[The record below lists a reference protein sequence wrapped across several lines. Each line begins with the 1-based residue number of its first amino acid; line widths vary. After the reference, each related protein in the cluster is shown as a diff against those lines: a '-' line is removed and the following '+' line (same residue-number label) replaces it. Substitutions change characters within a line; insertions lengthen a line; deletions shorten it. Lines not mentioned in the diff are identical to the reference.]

1 MNDIYRH
8 NLEKDNVELIRGK
21 AEFTGAREVTVGGA
35 TYTADHIIIAT
46 GGHPTLLDIPGE
58 VRALHVRIAS
68 VNAHTLPAPAVLA
81 ATCVGK
87 ELMIT
92 SDGFFELEELPR

>member
-1 MNDIYRH
+1 M
-8 NLEKDNVELIRGK
+8 ELIRGK
-21 AEFTGAREVTVGGA
+21 AEFTGARQVAVDGT

-58 VRALHVRIAS
+58 PRQDGVCVLCTTVASAEWTGSGHVYARCLRGCLSNRA
-68 VNAHTLPAPAVLA
+68 
-81 ATCVGK
+81 GK

-92 SDGFFELEELPR
+92 SDGFFELEELPK

>member
-1 MNDIYRH
+1 M
-8 NLEKDNVELIRGK
+8 ELIRGK

-58 VRALHVRIAS
+58 VRALACAYCKCA
-68 VNAHTLPAPAVLA
+68 AHPQHSAGTAVLA
-81 ATCVGK
+81 TTPVGK

-92 SDGFFELEELPR
+92 SDGFFELEELPK

>member
-1 MNDIYRH
+1 M
-8 NLEKDNVELIRGK
+8 ELIRGR

-58 VRALHVRIAS
+58 TVVPVHS
-68 VNAHTLPAPAVLA
+68 GLA
-81 ATCVGK
+81 AVDWLHLACAGK

-92 SDGFFELEELPR
+92 SDGFFELEELPK